1 MKNYAVTFEA
11 RKSGAIGI
19 FYPLTRTVS
28 APDAETA
35 TRYAMRTLHAESYE
49 TRFPI
54 KTKQVTPSEEE
65 EESL

>member
-1 MKNYAVTFEA
+1 MKNYSVTFEA

-19 FYPLTRTVS
+19 FYPLTRTVA

-54 KTKQVTPSEEE
+54 RTKQVTTPSEEE
-65 EESL
+65 NL